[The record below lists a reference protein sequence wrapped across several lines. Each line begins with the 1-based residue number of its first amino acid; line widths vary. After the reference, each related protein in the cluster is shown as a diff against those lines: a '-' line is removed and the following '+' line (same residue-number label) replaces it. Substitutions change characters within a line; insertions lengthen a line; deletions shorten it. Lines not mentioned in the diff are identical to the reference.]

1 MTFDFFEGA
10 AGTGKT
16 HNLVRR
22 ARELVQDGALGEG
35 HKLLALTFMN
45 GARHRLDARLGEN
58 PAFRRRFDCQTFDVF
73 ARTLAAR
80 RRSLIT
86 PAIQEHAAAM
96 NEFDGPCALAAG
108 LLESEAVRHWV
119 ARSFPL
125 VLVDEAQDL
134 DEHRMRILQG
144 LSPSCRIIAAA
155 DAFQCLHD
163 GRDTAPLIRWL
174 EGAGQTHR
182 LTQPRRTNQQGL
194 LAAALAVREGRDVK
208 AVLAAN
214 TFKNRTAWSGTGFRL
229 FEAPIKKNNSGLLA
243 WSIANDIAQRQGPVV
258 ILSPDAGNAIIR
270 AALDTVQTKQH
281 TRKNGT
287 TFGPYPHTW
296 DRHDNEEADAVL
308 ADIALPETASC
319 ADLRALLTPLAGHA
333 AIAQTISRMDRLR
346 RAHGQAGFTAAQV
359 TEFVRESMRNCSRL
373 GFRQQRGHLAMTIQR
388 AKNRE
393 FPNVIVLWPQAARTT
408 CVGFST
414 MGSRAPSSIAQS
426 SSSVSDGWT
435 SHRSRR
441 PAANPKGS
449 ILRGLSRESS
459 SCAKGVDGIFSR
471 GRRWRCVSDT

>member
-16 HNLVRR
+16 HNLVGR
-22 ARELVQDGALGEG
+22 AGEIVQDGALGED

-45 GARHRLDARLGEN
+45 GARRRLDARLGEN

-86 PAIQEHAAAM
+86 LEMRGQADAL

-108 LLESEAVRHWV
+108 LLEHEPVRRWV

-144 LSPSCRIIAAA
+144 LSPSCRIVAAA
-155 DAFQCLHD
+155 DAFQCLHN
-163 GRDTAPLIRWL
+163 GRDTAPLMGWL
-174 EGAGQTHR
+174 ESAGQTHR
-182 LTQPRRTNQQGL
+182 LTRVRRTNQQGL

-208 AVLAAN
+208 TVLTARTAQ
-214 TFKNRTAWSGTGFRL
+214 NRTTWNGAGFRL
-229 FEAPIKKNNSGLLA
+229 LDAPATQRNTGLLA
-243 WSIANDIAQRQGPVV
+243 WAIANDISQRQGPVV
-258 ILSPDAGNAIIR
+258 ILTPDASNAIIR
-270 AALDTVQTKQH
+270 AALAAVH
-281 TRKNGT
+281 TRQWPRNNGV

-296 DRHDNEEADAVL
+296 DRHDSEEAEALL
-308 ADIALPETASC
+308 ADIALPETATC
-319 ADLRALLTPLAGHA
+319 ADLRALLMPLAGHA
-333 AIAQTISRMDRLR
+333 PIAQALSRIDRLR
-346 RAHGQAGFTAAQV
+346 RAHGKAHFTAAQV
-359 TEFVRESMRNCSRL
+359 TEFVRESVRNHSRL

-393 FPNVIVLWPQAARTT
+393 FPNVIVLWPHTAT
-408 CVGFST
+408 
-414 MGSRAPSSIAQS
+414 GSPEHLRRLLYNGITRAQNHCTVIVLGQGRLNTPPFAPSI
-426 SSSVSDGWT
+426 G
-435 SHRSRR
+435 
-441 PAANPKGS
+441 
-449 ILRGLSRESS
+449 
-459 SCAKGVDGIFSR
+459 
-471 GRRWRCVSDT
+471 